1 MDQPMREFTDL
12 MLTRG
17 VISLDQLSEAKL
29 ISKKEDKPVGNCLI
43 SLGYASGED
52 VTQAIAE
59 FYKFEYVDLSTIRI
73 PDHVIQLVPESVARE
88 NKIIPISDA
97 DETIKVLVSDPFDI
111 ETIEKLRFILNR
123 KVETAL
129 APQEQIQEAI
139 NKYYGQVEGESADSM
154 LQEFTDTQ
162 IDFTETEED
171 KAQAEEGA
179 DENSAPVVRLVQY
192 MIQEAVQLRASDIH
206 VEPFEDRVRI
216 RYRIDGTLV
225 ERDSPP
231 RRLLGAILSR
241 IKILA
246 KMDIA
251 ERRRAQD
258 GRITITVGEK
268 ELDLRVSVIPTNH
281 GQSTVMRLL
290 DKDNIKVGVKQLG
303 LGERDFKVFTGLIK
317 RPNGI
322 LLVTGPT
329 GSGKT
334 TTLYAAL
341 NALNRPDRKIITAED
356 PVEYYLPGINQV
368 EVRHNIGLDFARII
382 RAMLRQAP
390 NIILVGEMRDT
401 ETAQMGIQASLT
413 GHLVFSTLHTNDA
426 PSAVTRMTDMGV
438 PGYMVASSV
447 IAVMAQRLVR
457 KICTR
462 CKHPIT
468 LSDAVLEDAG
478 LPKSVVPFSKFSKGK
493 GCPYCQKKA
502 YRGRIGIYEL
512 MVVNGRLRE
521 LMFSGQS
528 SAVLRAEAIRAGMT
542 TLYCDGLRKVIT
554 GITTMD
560 EVYKTAK
567 KTEQEYIAI
576 EKVVKEVLG

>member
-1 MDQPMREFTDL
+1 MDQPMRDFTDL
-12 MLTRG
+12 LLSRG
-17 VISLDQLSEAKL
+17 VISLDQLKEAKST
-29 ISKKEDKPVGNCLI
+29 SKKEDITIGQALVN
-43 SLGYASGED
+43 SGYASSEE
-52 VTQAIAE
+52 VTQALAE
-59 FYKFEYVDLSTIRI
+59 FYRFEYVDLSTIRI

-88 NKIIPISDA
+88 NKIIPVSDE
-97 DETIKVLVSDPFDI
+97 DGTIRVLVTDPFDI

-129 APQEQIQEAI
+129 APQEQIIEAI
-139 NKYYGQVEGESADSM
+139 NRYYGQVEGESADSM

-171 KAQAEEGA
+171 KIAAEEGEG
-179 DENSAPVVRLVQY
+179 DDSAPVVRLVHY
-192 MIQEAVQLRASDIH
+192 MITEAVQLRASDIH
-206 VEPFEDRVRI
+206 VEPFEERVRI
-216 RYRIDGTLV
+216 RYRIDGVLV

-251 ERRRAQD
+251 ERRRPQD

-268 ELDLRVSVIPTNH
+268 ELDLRVSIIPTNH
-281 GQSTVMRLL
+281 GQSSVMRLL

-303 LGERDFKVFTGLIK
+303 LADKDFKTFTGLIK

-322 LLVTGPT
+322 FLVTGPT

-356 PVEYYLPGINQV
+356 PVEYYLAGINQV

-462 CKHPIT
+462 CKYPIT
-468 LSDAVLEDAG
+468 LSEAVLADAE
-478 LPKSVVPFSKFSKGK
+478 LPAEVVPFAKFSKGK
-493 GCPYCQKKA
+493 GCPYCQKKGF
-502 YRGRIGIYEL
+502 RGRLGIYEM
-512 MVVNGRLRE
+512 MVVNGKIRDS
-521 LMFSGQS
+521 MFKAKS
-528 SAVLRAEAIRAGMT
+528 SAELRTEAIQQGMT
-542 TLYCDGLRKVIT
+542 TLYCDGLRKVIS
-554 GITTMD
+554 GITTLD
-560 EVYKTAK
+560 EVYRCAK
-567 KTEQEYIAI
+567 KTEQEHIAI
-576 EKVVKEVLG
+576 AQVVRETVG